1 MLPVTFPATAVG
13 AALAASATDGVTAV
27 LEQRSTKQVPTR
39 RSALSPRLIFDLL
52 HRPLWLL
59 AIGLNLLGVALQ
71 ILALHFGALALV
83 QPILVCDLIFAVVIA
98 AVFRHRRPDWMIL
111 IGVLCCAGGL
121 AWFLAVA
128 RPHGGTTTV
137 SLTSV
142 IPLGVALA
150 AVLAACLTVARASRP
165 LRPIMLALGCGVCYG
180 VMAFL
185 FKILS
190 AGSGN
195 GFIGLLSQWPL
206 WAVIVVGP
214 LGFLLNES
222 ALQAGTLI
230 APVLSVITAADPV
243 ASIGIA
249 YQWLHESIAYGPVNI
264 TMEVVALAVM
274 VTGIVVL
281 AHRAP
286 QVASPG
292 TDTGVG

>member
-1 MLPVTFPATAVG
+1 
-13 AALAASATDGVTAV
+13 VTAV

-83 QPILVCDLIFAVVIA
+83 QPILVCDLIFAVMIA
-98 AVFRHRRPDWMIL
+98 AAFRRRWPDRVIL

-128 RPHGGTTTV
+128 RPHGGTATV
-137 SLTSV
+137 SLASV
-142 IPLGVALA
+142 APLGAALA
-150 AVLAACLTVARASRP
+150 AVLVGSLAVARAGP
-165 LRPIMLALGCGVCYG
+165 GTIRPIMLALGCGVCYG

-185 FKILS
+185 FKLLS
-190 AGSGN
+190 AGSGH
-195 GFIGLLSQWPL
+195 GFIGLLGQWPL
-206 WAVIVVGP
+206 WVVIVVGP

-222 ALQAGTLI
+222 ALQAGALV
-230 APVLSVITAADPV
+230 APVLSVITAADPLV
-243 ASIGIA
+243 SIGIA
-249 YQWLHESIAYGPVNI
+249 DQWLHESIAGGPVNVV
-264 TMEVVALAVM
+264 MEVVALAVM

-286 QVASPG
+286 QVAPPG
-292 TDTGVG
+292 PDTGAG

>member
-1 MLPVTFPATAVG
+1 M
-13 AALAASATDGVTAV
+13 
-27 LEQRSTKQVPTR
+27 
-39 RSALSPRLIFDLL
+39 

-195 GFIGLLSQWPL
+195 GFIGLLKEQHPFATRLLLQFSTLLAARCQHLLRVASRQPDVVPVDVKKVTQLDVRAVLEHVHTL
-206 WAVIVVGP
+206 WAV
-214 LGFLLNES
+214 
-222 ALQAGTLI
+222 
-230 APVLSVITAADPV
+230 
-243 ASIGIA
+243 
-249 YQWLHESIAYGPVNI
+249 
-264 TMEVVALAVM
+264 
-274 VTGIVVL
+274 
-281 AHRAP
+281 
-286 QVASPG
+286 
-292 TDTGVG
+292 